1 VHTVA
6 GALSA
11 LQGGLVATG
20 ILNTVPAGRGS
31 PARLQSMFKKI
42 LIANRGEIAVR
53 IIRACQEMGI
63 RTVAVYSTADLHSL
77 HVRLADEAVCVG
89 PPANKDSYL
98 HAPNIISAAHIT
110 GAEAIHPG
118 YGYLSEQA
126 SFAEA
131 CEVCMVTF
139 IGPPA
144 PVIERMGDKARA
156 RVTARQAGVP
166 IVPGAEGT
174 LSSEQDALKVGAK
187 VGYPIYIKAV
197 AGGGGTG
204 IRRVD
209 DEEEL
214 PAALQMAR
222 SESEAAFGNPDVYI
236 EKLIE
241 QPRHIE
247 VQILADNHGSVVHL
261 GLRECSVQN
270 VRHKKLIEEA
280 PASEI
285 APGLA
290 KRIAEAGV
298 RLARAVGYR
307 GAGTVEFLAT
317 DSGQFYFLEMNT
329 RLQVE
334 HPVTEMVTG
343 MDIVQEQI
351 RIAAGE
357 RLSFTQKDVRFT
369 GHSIECRI
377 TAEDPERGYAPCAG
391 TLTSVHFPGGNGVRI
406 DSHAYPGYE
415 VPPYYDPMLAKLIV
429 WAPDRRQAIARM
441 ARCLGELE
449 ISGVK
454 TNIELQKR
462 IVANPYYRRG
472 EISTDF
478 LARHILNGSR

>member
-1 VHTVA
+1 
-6 GALSA
+6 
-11 LQGGLVATG
+11 
-20 ILNTVPAGRGS
+20 
-31 PARLQSMFKKI
+31 MFKKI

-53 IIRACQEMGI
+53 VIRACEEMRI
-63 RTVAVYSTADLHSL
+63 KTVAVYSSADRESM
-77 HVRLADEAVCVG
+77 HVKLADESVCVG
-89 PPANKDSYL
+89 PPPNKESYL

-131 CEVCMVTF
+131 CEATMLTF

-144 PVIERMGDKARA
+144 AVIERMGDKASA
-156 RVTARQAGVP
+156 RETARAAGVP
-166 IVPGAEGT
+166 IVPGADGT
-174 LSSEQDALKVGAK
+174 IGSEQEALRVAHK
-187 VGYPIYIKAV
+187 VGYPLYIKAV

-209 DEEEL
+209 DEDDL
-214 PAALQMAR
+214 PSALRHAK

-241 QPRHIE
+241 EPRHIE
-247 VQILADNHGSVVHL
+247 AQILADNHGHVIHL

-270 VRHKKLIEEA
+270 VRHKKLVEEA

-285 APGLA
+285 SLSLRN
-290 KRIAEAGV
+290 RIAESAAK
-298 RLARAVGYR
+298 LAKAVGYR
-307 GAGTVEFLAT
+307 GAGTVEYLVNKRGEF
-317 DSGQFYFLEMNT
+317 FFLEMNT

-343 MDIVQEQI
+343 IDIVKEQI

-357 RLSFTQKDVRFT
+357 KLSLVQKEIHFN

-377 TAEDPERGYAPCAG
+377 TAEDPERNYAPSAG
-391 TLTSVHFPGGNGVRI
+391 QIGIIHFPGGPGVRI
-406 DSHAYPGYE
+406 DSHIYPGYE
-415 VPPYYDPMLAKLIV
+415 VPPYYDPMLAKVIV
-429 WAPDRRQAIARM
+429 WAPRRADAIARM
-441 ARCLGELE
+441 SRALHELE
-449 ISGVK
+449 IGGVK
-454 TNIELQKR
+454 TNIELQKK
-462 IVANPYYRRG
+462 IVGNPFYKRG

-478 LARHILNGSR
+478 LLRRVMNNGNL

>member
-1 VHTVA
+1 
-6 GALSA
+6 
-11 LQGGLVATG
+11 
-20 ILNTVPAGRGS
+20 
-31 PARLQSMFKKI
+31 MFKKI

-53 IIRACQEMGI
+53 IIRACQEMRI
-63 RTVAVYSTADLHSL
+63 RTVAVHSTADENSL
-77 HVRLADEAVCVG
+77 HVQLADEAVCIG
-89 PPANKDSYL
+89 PPPNKDSYL

-131 CEVCMVTF
+131 CEATHLTF

-144 PVIERMGDKARA
+144 NVIERMGDKARA
-156 RVTARQAGVP
+156 RETARAAGVP

-174 LSSEQDALKVGAK
+174 LPGEQEAFRVAHR
-187 VGYPIYIKAV
+187 VGYPVYIKAV

-209 DEEEL
+209 DDEDL
-214 PAALQMAR
+214 PTALQMAR
-222 SESEAAFGNPDVYI
+222 SESEAAFGNPEVYI

-247 VQILADNHGSVVHL
+247 AQVLADNHGHVIHL

-270 VRHKKLIEEA
+270 VRHKKLVEEA
-280 PASEI
+280 PSSEI
-285 APGLA
+285 PEGLRS
-290 KRIAEAGV
+290 KIAEAAV
-298 RLARAVGYR
+298 KLAKSVGYR
-307 GAGTVEFLAT
+307 GAGTIECLVNGRGE
-317 DSGQFYFLEMNT
+317 FYFLEMNT

-343 MDIVQEQI
+343 VDIVKEQI

-357 RLSFTQKDVRFT
+357 RLSISQKAVRFN

-377 TAEDPERGYAPCAG
+377 TAEDPERNYTPSAG
-391 TLTSVHFPGGNGVRI
+391 RIQTLLFPGGPGVRI
-406 DSHAYPGYE
+406 DSHVYAGYE

-429 WAPDRRQAIARM
+429 WAPTRAEAIARM
-441 ARCLGELE
+441 ARCLQELE
-449 ISGVK
+449 ITGVK
-454 TNIELQKR
+454 TNVELQKR
-462 IVANPYYRRG
+462 IIANPFYRRG
-472 EISTDF
+472 EVSTDF
-478 LARHILNGSR
+478 LLHRILNGAGPA